1 MSYIGSIVNKIP
13 SVLLRK
19 HLTENQPQWTLLQ
32 WASVAAIFMRPK
44 AQATMFTKMLPLAE
58 TSYEKALLQAAI
70 QDISND
76 GYVGQLSQNIYD
88 AEHQGS
94 DSPAF
99 PFLERCFLP
108 ILLKK
113 GDLAKT
119 RRGSKTEAFLVRSTP
134 ENLPECSDL
143 TDECYYCYSLNCNVP
158 EDLFLIHEHIHICF
172 ADACSESELSDSQ
185 KAALSAI
192 RQQLVETERNCK
204 TTCDCGRDKAK

>member
-1 MSYIGSIVNKIP
+1 M
-13 SVLLRK
+13 
-19 HLTENQPQWTLLQ
+19 
-32 WASVAAIFMRPK
+32 FMRPK
-44 AQATMFTKMLPLAE
+44 AQAKLFAEMLPYIE
-58 TSYEKALLQAAI
+58 TDYEKALLQAAI
-70 QDISND
+70 QDILND
-76 GYVGQLSQNIYD
+76 GYVGQLSQRIYD

-119 RRGSKTEAFLVRSTP
+119 RRGSKTEAFLVWSTP

-143 TDECYYCYSLNCNVP
+143 TDECYYCYSLDRGVP
-158 EDLFLIHEHIHICF
+158 GDLLAIHDHVHICI
-172 ADACSESELSDSQ
+172 ADACSESELSEPQ

-192 RQQLVETERNCK
+192 RQQLVEAERNCK
-204 TTCDCGRDKAK
+204 TTCDYGRDNAK

>member
-1 MSYIGSIVNKIP
+1 
-13 SVLLRK
+13 
-19 HLTENQPQWTLLQ
+19 
-32 WASVAAIFMRPK
+32 
-44 AQATMFTKMLPLAE
+44 MFTKMLPLAE

-76 GYVGQLSQNIYD
+76 GYVGQLSQRIYD

-119 RRGSKTEAFLVRSTP
+119 RRGSKTEAFLVWSTP

-172 ADACSESELSDSQ
+172 ADGGTCIYEWSDDTSHQ
-185 KAALSAI
+185 
-192 RQQLVETERNCK
+192 
-204 TTCDCGRDKAK
+204 RDDITSIYRPDYLYYARVWGGD